1 MADGPRVFEH
11 VRDLDGPKRIED
23 FSAFLRSLGFSAD
36 LVPAKAVLGIPMR
49 HRGAHVG
56 NFYLVEKAGSGAFT
70 GEDEETLATLNTQL
84 GATIVPAET

>member
-1 MADGPRVFEH
+1 M
-11 VRDLDGPKRIED
+11 
-23 FSAFLRSLGFSAD
+23 
-36 LVPAKAVLGIPMR
+36 PAKAVLGIPMR
-49 HRGAHVG
+49 HRGAYVG